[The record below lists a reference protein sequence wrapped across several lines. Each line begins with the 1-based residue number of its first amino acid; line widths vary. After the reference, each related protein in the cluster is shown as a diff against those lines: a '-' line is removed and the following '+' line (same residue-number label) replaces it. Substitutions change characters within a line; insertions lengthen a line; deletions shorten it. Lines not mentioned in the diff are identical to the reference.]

1 MRRFE
6 SAVKYLPESMENAL
20 EIELQ
25 HCKGDI
31 KRLVQYS
38 ELKLQDSS
46 ITEKIDKINNC
57 SFEYQNLQVIK
68 S

>member
-25 HCKGDI
+25 HCKDDI

-46 ITEKIDKINNC
+46 IT
-57 SFEYQNLQVIK
+57 
-68 S
+68 